1 MRVATW
7 NVNWAPPGSGRGD
20 HVAVKLRGLGADI
33 MIVTEGFA
41 ELLPPDGHLIDAGD
55 DWGYAL
61 RPGRRKTL
69 AWSRHP
75 WRDVRRLDEGP
86 GKGRVV
92 AGITET
98 DAGPVGVIAV
108 CIPWRDA
115 HVRTGLRRN
124 ALQWQEHQACCT
136 QLLELRQD
144 FAHGRPTL
152 IAGDFN
158 QRIPRRGQP
167 LRVEASLSAALT
179 GMTTWTAGDSAFGQL
194 IDHVAGSAELAAED
208 VVVWPGEEEHG
219 RLSDHSGVACTVSV
233 VSPGVA

>member
-1 MRVATW
+1 
-7 NVNWAPPGSGRGD
+7 
-20 HVAVKLRGLGADI
+20 VKLRGLGADI

>member
-1 MRVATW
+1 
-7 NVNWAPPGSGRGD
+7 
-20 HVAVKLRGLGADI
+20 

-75 WRDVRRLDEGP
+75 WSDVRHLDEGA

-92 AGITET
+92 AGITDTE
-98 DAGPVGVIAV
+98 AGPLGVIAV

-158 QRIPRRGQP
+158 QRIPRRRAP